1 MKSHHLNSMLPILRY
16 WDSALFKSTAFNC
29 VTMCSQL
36 KLDFGFEHGLKCPLL
51 IVPEHLLCVWGREGM
66 CYKLKVDFHTTFC
79 FFSMVMF
86 E

>member
-1 MKSHHLNSMLPILRY
+1 
-16 WDSALFKSTAFNC
+16 
-29 VTMCSQL
+29 MCSQL
-36 KLDFGFEHGLKCPLL
+36 KLYFGFEHGLKCPLL